1 MIKGR
6 DLVSG
11 LPKQEKIPIQ
21 IVEEK
26 AHSQVRDI
34 CVQVKAVLESITP
47 ELAPCYRTS
56 LQFISLEFAHGF
68 RLHELLILKTLLDK
82 DSVSIDEFKIQIEKF
97 GFSFDNDDIDGAM
110 AIHIAAAN
118 EHNDI
123 VA

>member
-6 DLVSG
+6 NLVSG

-47 ELAPCYRTS
+47 ELAPDIMNQGIYVSGGGGSISKDGRVDQKKNLRYR
-56 LQFISLEFAHGF
+56 FI
-68 RLHELLILKTLLDK
+68 LLTGQ
-82 DSVSIDEFKIQIEKF
+82 KI
-97 GFSFDNDDIDGAM
+97 M
-110 AIHIAAAN
+110 
-118 EHNDI
+118 
-123 VA
+123 